1 MAVDLDKP
9 IKRDHTANVKNHG
22 IRRLAPTSVYF
33 NGIPSSI
40 YRNKIFNQIENILLY
55 LEQFL
60 LNILYDIMTLVYQY
74 HGSYYTILNGTV
86 HEKKKI
92 SQ

>member
-33 NGIPSSI
+33 NGIPSTQYHWIELYAAGHLKASI
-40 YRNKIFNQIENILLY
+40 YRA
-55 LEQFL
+55 
-60 LNILYDIMTLVYQY
+60 T
-74 HGSYYTILNGTV
+74 S
-86 HEKKKI
+86 
-92 SQ
+92 

>member
-33 NGIPSSI
+33 NGIPSIS
-40 YRNKIFNQIENILLY
+40 
-55 LEQFL
+55 
-60 LNILYDIMTLVYQY
+60 
-74 HGSYYTILNGTV
+74 TV
-86 HEKKKI
+86 GARKRDT
-92 SQ
+92 

>member
-33 NGIPSSI
+33 NGIPS
-40 YRNKIFNQIENILLY
+40 KY
-55 LEQFL
+55 LEH
-60 LNILYDIMTLVYQY
+60 YLVLTEC
-74 HGSYYTILNGTV
+74 GL
-86 HEKKKI
+86 
-92 SQ
+92 